1 MYILAEKEAE
11 EFLERHGFPVSKR
24 LVTRD
29 VKETLKYCHK
39 IGFPVALKIVSPS
52 IIHKSD
58 VGGVFLD
65 LRNDKEVVDAFN
77 NIKKIKGYEAVMVE
91 KYTTGKFLLLGL
103 KKDAAFGHAIA
114 VGWGGIYTEVLKDI
128 SFRICPIDNKEAEK
142 MLEELKFFKVLKGVR
157 GEKPVNFRNII
168 DVIVKLSK
176 LPLKYKAITELDIN
190 PMIADEKNVR
200 IVDARIVFN

>member
-1 MYILAEKEAE
+1 MYVLAEKEAE
-11 EFLERHGFPVSKR
+11 EFLEKHGFPVSKR
-24 LVTRD
+24 LITKD
-29 VKETLKYCHK
+29 IKEALNYCHK
-39 IGFPVALKIVSPS
+39 IGYPTALKVVSPT

-65 LRNDKEVVDAFN
+65 LRNDFDVIDAFRK
-77 NIKKIKGYEAVMVE
+77 IKKIKGFEAIMVE
-91 KYTTGKFLLLGL
+91 KYTEGKFILLGL

-128 SFRICPIDNKEAEK
+128 SFRICPIDKKEAME

-157 GEKPVNFRNII
+157 GERQVDFKKIT
-168 DVIVKLSK
+168 DVIVKLSR
-176 LPLKYKAITELDIN
+176 LPAKFKAITELDIN
-190 PMIADEKNVR
+190 PMIADEKSVR